1 MAEKARVIPFP
12 EGSAPATGTRRY
24 KVPAPTFTKS
34 DAVKAG
40 LCDRETYERTQPYH
54 AMTVRYHLAA
64 GTPRSEWEPPT
75 SVGYSLSQP
84 YVDHAAQE
92 LNDLLKCEVDALLE
106 DHDALLRVADFY
118 LDRLERL
125 PGEIAG
131 SEPGTTYSGSEAVR
145 RARELG
151 ARIEGDRAVGHGHHD
166 RAPRWLTTLARWT
179 PGLGAAGFVAYLA
192 MFLPV
197 GFWASL
203 ASWGYLAVVLP
214 YLILGQTWL
223 VDRAARAHADLLA
236 AEAEGQPGPAEAARN
251 RRFRFGTI
259 AGLGA
264 LGVTSGIVLRAV
276 EASAS
281 VTVGGVALMVLLAIV
296 VGVAMPGLRYLGTV
310 SDGSKASRERDALV
324 AGLEADH
331 AAYEDLV
338 AQVERNLR
346 GAEDID
352 RRLIGKTVPETID
365 HVQRVADQAI
375 APYAFLRLQIG
386 GLGGEPPLETPAS
399 DSTRIGTGIPGAPS
413 VSLQPL
419 LDRARRREQLRVYG
433 ATLAARL
440 RTLPAH
446 PWSTTEAKRG

>member
-12 EGSAPATGTRRY
+12 EGNAPVTGTRRY

-34 DAVKAG
+34 DAVKSG
-40 LCDRETYERTQPYH
+40 LCDRETYDRTQPYH

-64 GTPRSEWEPPT
+64 GTPRAEWEPT
-75 SVGYSLSQP
+75 ESVGYSLGQP

-118 LDRLERL
+118 LDKLERL
-125 PGEIAG
+125 PGDIDGA
-131 SEPGTTYSGSEAVR
+131 EPGTTYSGSEAVR

-151 ARIEGDRAVGHGHHD
+151 ARIQGDQAVGHRHHD
-166 RAPRWLTTLARWT
+166 RAPRWLTAIARSTPWLA
-179 PGLGAAGFVAYLA
+179 GAGFVGYLAAYLPMA
-192 MFLPV
+192 
-197 GFWASL
+197 FWTSL

-214 YLILGQTWL
+214 YIVLGQTWL
-223 VDRAARAHADLLA
+223 VDRAARSHADLLA
-236 AEAEGQPGPAEAARN
+236 ADADGQPGPAEKARN

-264 LGVTSGIVLRAV
+264 VGVTSGLALRAV
-276 EASAS
+276 EAAAS
-281 VTVGGVALMVLLAIV
+281 VTFGGVALMVLLAMV
-296 VGVAMPGLRYLGTV
+296 VGVALPALRYLGTV

-331 AAYEDLV
+331 ATYEDLV

-386 GLGGEPPLETPAS
+386 GLGGEPPLESPAS
-399 DSTRIGTGIPGAPS
+399 DSTRIGTGIPGAPT

-433 ATLAARL
+433 ATLAVRL

-446 PWSTTEAKRG
+446 PWSTKPAG